1 MKDPLAPNSRV
12 SGKLTIL
19 LVDDSHSVLEIIGKA
34 LENHGHVVL
43 SAVTGT
49 EAVEIFENNRVDL
62 VISDLGMEGMS
73 GWEVSEA
80 IREIC
85 QRKGL
90 PKPPLIL
97 MTGWGREVEDDDRI
111 SRCGVDRVLEKPI
124 KIRSLLNAVHKIVAS
139 GTYRRRTT
147 WFSV

>member
-1 MKDPLAPNSRV
+1 M
-12 SGKLTIL
+12 
-19 LVDDSHSVLEIIGKA
+19 IG
-34 LENHGHVVL
+34 NHQKNHPDHEPRGAE
-43 SAVTGT
+43 SK
-49 EAVEIFENNRVDL
+49 FENNRVDL

-85 QRKGL
+85 ERKGL

-124 KIRSLLNAVHKIVAS
+124 KIRSLLNAVHEIVAS
-139 GTYRRRTT
+139 GTDRHRTT
-147 WFSV
+147 